1 MTGGL
6 GDKARTDLQTTDGKQ
21 KGDTM
26 ATKESSTNSLIQTSG
41 TTAAGNQSRDKAI
54 ELALGAID
62 KQFGKGAIMRLG
74 KDPIDREVHVVPT
87 GSLGLDIALG
97 IGGLPRGRIVEIYG
111 PESSGKTTLTL
122 HVVAEAQKRGGV
134 CAFIDAEHAL
144 DVSYAKKLGVKTEE
158 LLVSQPDCGEQAL
171 EIADMLVRSN
181 AIDVIV
187 IDSVAALTPKAELE
201 GEMGDAHVGL
211 QARLMSQA
219 LRKLTGAISR
229 SRTMVIFINQIRMKI
244 GVMFGSPETTT
255 GGNALKFYSSV
266 RLDIRRIGAIK
277 KEEDVIGNRTRVKVV
292 KNKMAPPFKEVEF
305 DILYGQ
311 GISREGDLVDLASE
325 SNIVDKSG
333 AWFSFNG
340 ERIGQGRENSKQFLV
355 DHPEVYNAIEAKVL
369 AHFNVRRIGIDVIEP
384 PTPTGAELSDENKK
398 AVRPS
403 DTAAAAGAS
412 GAAGAAGSRTPV
424 AAPGVAPTNG
434 NGSGKRPNA

>member
-1 MTGGL
+1 
-6 GDKARTDLQTTDGKQ
+6 
-21 KGDTM
+21 M
-26 ATKESSTNSLIQTSG
+26 ATKETQPSASPGGNHAGSTG
-41 TTAAGNQSRDKAI
+41 TAGHPASAAHQARDKAI
-54 ELALGAID
+54 DLALAAID

-74 KDPIDREVHVVPT
+74 KDPIDREVHVIPS
-87 GSLGLDIALG
+87 GSLGLDLALG
-97 IGGLPRGRIVEIYG
+97 IGGLPRGRVVEIYG

-122 HVVAEAQKRGGV
+122 HIVAEAQKRGGV

-144 DVSYAKKLGVKTEE
+144 DVGYAKKLGVKTEE
-158 LLVSQPDCGEQAL
+158 LLVSQPDFGEQAL

-181 AIDVIV
+181 AIDVVV

-219 LRKLTGAISR
+219 LRKLTAAISK

-292 KNKMAPPFKEVEF
+292 KNKLAPPFKEVEF
-305 DILYGQ
+305 DILYGH

-325 SNIVDKSG
+325 ANIVDKSG

-340 ERIGQGRENSKQFLV
+340 ERIGQGRENAKQFLV
-355 DHPEVYNAIEAKVL
+355 DHPEIYNAIEAKVL
-369 AHFNVRRIGIDVIEP
+369 AHHNVRRIGIE
-384 PTPTGAELSDENKK
+384 
-398 AVRPS
+398 
-403 DTAAAAGAS
+403 
-412 GAAGAAGSRTPV
+412 V
-424 AAPGVAPTNG
+424 AAEVNTAPAANASAATTPGAVDDKASKSARSTAVQPSAASSPGSAPAN
-434 NGSGKRPNA
+434 GKRPNA